1 MDSLGTPGL
10 PPFALAGTDAQG
22 VIRAYHDYL
31 LTVQQKLPSIPC
43 RCAVAAHTSRG
54 TSQVVAAEGLE
65 EDGWFLRQ
73 LAEKIVQVNANLV
86 VVSMVQFDRACR
98 LDVTSVVVDRR
109 DESAY
114 VCATTMRDDG
124 TQLSV
129 TLPGGGGGNLGRY
142 LIARY
147 GRLLDKGGR
156 LY

>member
-1 MDSLGTPGL
+1 MSDLAPPGL

-31 LTVQQKLPSIPC
+31 LTVQKKLPAIPC
-43 RCAVAAHTSRG
+43 RVAVAAHTSRG
-54 TSQVVAAEGLE
+54 ASQVVAAEGLE

-73 LAEKIVQVNANLV
+73 LAEKIVEVDANLV
-86 VVSMVQFDRACR
+86 VVSMVKFDRACR
-98 LDVTSVVVDRR
+98 LDITAVVVDRR
-109 DESAY
+109 DDSAY

-129 TLPGGGGGNLGRY
+129 TLPGGGGNLGRY

-147 GRLLDKGGR
+147 GRLLDKGGK